1 MSAFHP
7 KQTFRCPTDALLW
20 HAGAMRVGIHEL
32 GFERMDRLVASAAR
46 WPNPSRAQVGVNF
59 VNFVGFGR

>member
-1 MSAFHP
+1 
-7 KQTFRCPTDALLW
+7 LLW

-32 GFERMDRLVASAAR
+32 GFGRLDRLVAPAAF
-46 WPNPSRAQVGVNF
+46 WPGLSRPHIGVSF

>member
-1 MSAFHP
+1 MWPAYP
-7 KQTFRCPTDALLW
+7 KRTFRCSTDALLW

-32 GFERMDRLVASAAR
+32 GFERMDRLVAPAAF
-46 WPNPSRAQVGVNF
+46 WPNPSLGVSF